1 MKNAFNNILCSYLF
15 FFFVSTIWLLV
26 ALFITTQHCKGI
38 PQLKFSMTFHK
49 LELNYAFGY

>member
-1 MKNAFNNILCSYLF
+1 MKNAFNNILCSYL